1 MAASGTGIQVSLS
14 GTQAVLGKLTKKVA
28 EIEATNAKT
37 VKTAAFDLVG
47 QTMGQLTLNKSV
59 ITGTL
64 RRSISAREKSKLE
77 WSVGTNVE
85 YSAPVE
91 ARKPY
96 LQPSLDVIA
105 RRYPALAT
113 SNMRGV
119 I

>member
-1 MAASGTGIQVSLS
+1 MAANSTGIQVSIS
-14 GTQAVLGKLTKKVA
+14 GAQTVLATLNKKVA
-28 EIEATNAKT
+28 TMEATNSRT
-37 VKTAAFDLVG
+37 VKTAAFDLVAR
-47 QTMGQLTLNKSV
+47 TMEQLTLNKSV

-64 RRSISAREKSKLE
+64 RRSISAQEKGALE
-77 WSVGTNVE
+77 WRVGTNVE

-113 SNMRGV
+113 SNLRKV